1 MLKKKHFSTFCED
14 MLTDLNFYLKPLVY
28 ETTYMTNKPYF
39 AMNVFSWNVDGFD
52 VRKNSTEKMC
62 DLLVIITN
70 ELQQKNS

>member
-1 MLKKKHFSTFCED
+1 
-14 MLTDLNFYLKPLVY
+14 
-28 ETTYMTNKPYF
+28 MTNKPYF